1 MLAVAKN
8 TKSKSVKMN
17 KMMVQAMSTQAIGF
31 AYTYRR

>member
-8 TKSKSVKMN
+8 TNNKSVKMN
-17 KMMVQAMSTQAIGF
+17 KKMVQVMSTQAIGF